1 MTCIRVP
8 GGFVCVGDSQI
19 HTITVRGKPVR
30 FEMTRFGPVTLTRAG
45 VQCVA
50 TRAGGEGQ
58 VTPDDETTWIMGG
71 FLRSP
76 RLPAFDRLDPA
87 PETWRTRRRP
97 SRYGVDRY
105 AERRYGDGPAL
116 RLQG

>member
-45 VQCVA
+45 DPSVNQPH
-50 TRAGGEGQ
+50 EH
-58 VTPDDETTWIMGG
+58 
-71 FLRSP
+71 SP
-76 RLPAFDRLDPA
+76 FWPAFNA
-87 PETWRTRRRP
+87 WQKEQ
-97 SRYGVDRY
+97 
-105 AERRYGDGPAL
+105 AEKAK
-116 RLQG
+116 